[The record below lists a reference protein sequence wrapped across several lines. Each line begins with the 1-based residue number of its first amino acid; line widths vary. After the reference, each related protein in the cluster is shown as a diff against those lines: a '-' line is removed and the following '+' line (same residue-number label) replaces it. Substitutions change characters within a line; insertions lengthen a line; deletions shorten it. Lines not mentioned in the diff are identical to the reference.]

1 MKKHISLLLSLCVSV
16 TAHATCGVAPLFMP
30 RSQGVNV
37 ARELSGLTNHIAIFD
52 MEKFYG
58 TLAVT
63 PEFTRS
69 FREEDIAQCLF
80 GGDINCE
87 CSSIDV
93 LGNDVTNRG
102 SRSWLA
108 DYFALPTDF
117 ESSLSFKPRIS
128 NYLADIYLY
137 LGLDEWVSGMFFFIH
152 GPIVNTSWD
161 LNFCENI
168 IKEGTNDYPIG
179 YFAPTVVERSRLRD
193 SVLAYMQD
201 CRGIDLGNNV
211 FIEPLNFAKMSCKT
225 KKETALADLRFALGW
240 NFFQDEDYHVGA
252 GLLAAAPTGTRPKG
266 EFLFEPIVGNG
277 NHWEF
282 GGLLWGH
289 LTFWRSE
296 CEEKFFSGW
305 LQANITHLFSSRQTR
320 FFDLKCKPMSRY
332 MLAERMTTDV
342 TLLLANVDENTL
354 AGSTVPSNQFNKVF
368 APVANLT
375 AQSVDVTVGV
385 QADIVTMLT
394 YTSCGFT
401 WDVGYNFWAR
411 TCENICPNADC
422 PPRLKNENWGLKG
435 NAYVFGFTNQAFD
448 TNPINTPVALS
459 ATQSTATIHSGTN
472 VDLTTP
478 SVIAANQNSVIDN
491 RQWAVAGPSTG
502 LGGAL
507 LLNEPGG
514 LQTGT
519 SKDPI
524 ILTCADIDYDG
535 GSTKGLSNKIF
546 THFSY
551 AWLDNED
558 WTPYIGVGGEIEF
571 AQQNNDCK
579 NQSCNTNPC
588 ANNNCSGS
596 SCVSSG
602 GCSTCDSDCMRCG
615 ISQWGV
621 WIKGGI
627 SFN

>member
-1 MKKHISLLLSLCVSV
+1 MKKHIHLLLTLFATTNINSECRV
-16 TAHATCGVAPLFMP
+16 TTLFMP
-30 RSQGVNV
+30 RSQGVNA
-37 ARELSGLTNHIAIFD
+37 ARELAGLTNHIAIFD

-69 FREEDIAQCLF
+69 FRENDVAQCLF
-80 GGDINCE
+80 GGDLDCE
-87 CSSIDV
+87 CSSINV
-93 LGNDVTNRG
+93 FGNDVANRG
-102 SRSWLA
+102 ARSWLA

-117 ESSLSFKPRIS
+117 ESSLQFKPRIS
-128 NYLADIYLY
+128 NYLADFYLY
-137 LGLDEWVSGMFFFIH
+137 LGLDEWMCGMFFFIH
-152 GPIVNTSWD
+152 APIVNTSWD
-161 LNFCENI
+161 LNVCES
-168 IKEGTNDYPIG
+168 IKEEGTNNYPTG
-179 YFAPTVVERSRLRD
+179 YFAPTAIERTKLRD
-193 SVLAYMQD
+193 SVLEYMQD

-211 FIEPLNFAKMSCKT
+211 FIEPLNFARMSCRT

-252 GLLAAAPTGTRPKG
+252 GALVAAPTGTRPKG
-266 EFLFEPIVGNG
+266 EYLFEPIVGNG
-277 NHWEF
+277 NHWEL

-296 CEEKFFSGW
+296 CEEKFFGAW
-305 LQANITHLFSSRQTR
+305 LQANITHLFSSKQTR
-320 FFDLKCKPMSRY
+320 FFDLNCKPLSRY

-342 TLLLANVDENTL
+342 ELLLANEEPNTL
-354 AGSTVPSNQFNKVF
+354 PNSTVPSNQFNKVF

-375 AQSVDVTVGV
+375 AQSVNVTVGV

-401 WDVGYNFWAR
+401 WDLGYNFWAR

-422 PPRLKNENWGLKG
+422 PPRLKNENWALKG
-435 NAYVFGFTNQAFD
+435 NAYVFGFTDTAFG
-448 TNPINTPVALS
+448 TNPVNTPVALS
-459 ATQSTATIHSGTN
+459 ATQSNATIHSGTN
-472 VDLTTP
+472 ITTGG
-478 SVIAANQNSVIDN
+478 IAANQNAVIDN
-491 RQWAVAGPSTG
+491 RQWAVAGTASPNAD
-502 LGGAL
+502 AL
-507 LLNEPGG
+507 LLNAPAG

-519 SKDPI
+519 SKDPV
-524 ILTCADIDYDG
+524 ILTCADINFDSA
-535 GSTKGLSNKIF
+535 STKGLSNKIF

-551 AWLDNED
+551 SWLDNED
-558 WTPYIGVGGEIEF
+558 WTPYLGLGAEIEF
-571 AQQNNDCK
+571 AQQNGDCSS
-579 NQSCNTNPC
+579 QACNTNPC

-596 SCVSSG
+596 SCVSST
-602 GCSTCDSDCMRCG
+602 GCSSCDSDCMRCG